1 MSRNSV
7 TSQVIVL
14 NLLLLDAEQIERYF
28 KSMNSVEFDKSKMK
42 SKSFEMEDSFIAFK
56 IYPDTF
62 TLKERTGNLFSEYVR
77 SAKQGLL

>member
-7 TSQVIVL
+7 TSQVTVL

-42 SKSFEMEDSFIAFK
+42 IKRFEMEDTFIAFK

-62 TLKERTGNLFSEYVR
+62 TLEERTGNLFSE
-77 SAKQGLL
+77 